1 MPKTKKLKKLKLTVR
16 LQFEGQEGMDEF
28 ARLLRVLSSYGYA
41 TVVND
46 LIKELIA
53 KAKQRGLA
61 VPHDLEVFANAEVQ
75 GVH

>member
-1 MPKTKKLKKLKLTVR
+1 MPKTKKLKKLKLNVR
-16 LQFEGQEGMDEF
+16 FQFEGQEGMDEF

>member
-1 MPKTKKLKKLKLTVR
+1 MPKTKKLKKLKINMR
-16 LQFEGQEGMDEF
+16 FQFEGQEGMDEF
-28 ARLLRVLSSYGYA
+28 ARLLRVLSSYGYS